1 MRYQTGALGA
11 SNHGGVTLRLTSS
24 DPQVLLLSPDAS
36 TEGAP
41 FIDIDIRDGNSGFNY
56 YTHGLEGATGTVIVT
71 AQAPG
76 FTDGTNSAVV
86 VQPAFDI
93 VGLNASTSAGAAD
106 DPFQV
111 RLGVPTGLPGAE
123 YMWYEEALRAG
134 AAPLTVTVDNRDGA
148 VAQLI
153 WDPSGG
159 GPEPAQSV
167 TLTIQPGS
175 ARSASS
181 VSAGGVAFD
190 PLAAG
195 STTVTSAI
203 AAFFAL
209 PASSVAVTVS
219 P

>member
-1 MRYQTGALGA
+1 
-11 SNHGGVTLRLTSS
+11 VTLRLTSS
-24 DPQVLLLSPDAS
+24 DPQVLLLSPNAQ
-36 TEGAP
+36 TEGTA
-41 FIDIDIRDGNSGFNY
+41 FIDIPIANGNSGFNY
-56 YTHGLEGATGTVIVT
+56 YAHGLEGTTGTVIVT

-76 FTDGTNSAVV
+76 FTDGTNSATVV
-86 VQPAFDI
+86 EPAFDI
-93 VGLNASTSAGAAD
+93 VGLNANTSVGATD

-111 RLGVPTGLPGAE
+111 RVGVPTGVPGGE

-167 TLTIQPGS
+167 TVTIQPGNS
-175 ARSASS
+175 RSASS
-181 VSAGGVAFD
+181 VANGGVAFD

-203 AAFFAL
+203 PTFFAL
-209 PASSVAVTVS
+209 PASTIAVTVG